1 MNMRWWISLALAVF
15 LLVVGTEV
23 GTAQQ
28 PGYGQ
33 AWEPGATRPEATIE
47 TSVRVSPSGVTI
59 YIGVTSTADGSPGR
73 PGTSEIVNG
82 PARPTCSASAV
93 NISYTSATSGGWVQT
108 GLQENP
114 GTLPYGVRCDNGYFA
129 IAWVPMGAPGTPDV
143 VVGAPPDGGIDPLAM
158 AQALLGIVPL
168 PPISLGANPGT
179 GLVAL
184 PSWFWID
191 GYGGETLYGS
201 ETLGDTTVEVEIT
214 PERYN
219 WHFGDGASLS
229 TTSVGRA
236 YPQESDIQHIY
247 EQSSLVAGG
256 SFEVVLEIVFGGRY
270 RVITE
275 EDDGEGGTVVVVGD
289 WEPLDPMVRSF
300 SEPYA
305 VQQSQ
310 SVLTA
315 GQ

>member
-1 MNMRWWISLALAVF
+1 MRRWISLVLTVS
-15 LLVVGTEV
+15 LVVVSTEV
-23 GTAQQ
+23 GIAQQ

-59 YIGVTSTADGSPGR
+59 YIGVTSTADGSPGDL
-73 PGTSEIVNG
+73 GTPEIVG
-82 PARPTCSASAV
+82 DPSGPTCGASAM
-93 NISYTSATSGGWVQT
+93 NLSYTSATSGGWMRV

-114 GTLPYGVRCDNGYFA
+114 GTVPYSVSCDNGYFA
-129 IAWVPMGAPGTPDV
+129 IAWVPMEAPGTPSV
-143 VVGAPPDGGIDPLAM
+143 VVGTPPDGRFDSLA
-158 AQALLGIVPL
+158 ASGALYGIVPL

-184 PSWFWID
+184 SSWFWVD
-191 GYGGETLYGS
+191 GYDGGTLYGS

-214 PERYN
+214 PERYD
-219 WHFGDGASLS
+219 WHFGDGAFIS
-229 TTSVGRA
+229 TMSVGRA
-236 YPQESDIQHIY
+236 YPQESEIQHTY
-247 EQSSLVAGG
+247 EQSSRVAGG
-256 SFEVVLEIVFGGRY
+256 QFDVILDVVFGGRY

-289 WEPLDPMVRSF
+289 WEALDPTVRSF

-310 SVLTA
+310 AVLTA